1 MKASAA
7 SSAQDATDKVDNTKK
22 PWPLWKKLAIVGII
36 LIIVIPLAVGL
47 GVGLSKN
54 KGGDDGSSG
63 DDQDDDK
70 DTPGGD
76 SNRTSIWQPEVG
88 AAWQIILIK
97 PIEISDDGKV
107 TPDVDI
113 YDIDLYDNDESTFS
127 ALQKAGKKVI
137 CYFSAGSWEDWRDDK
152 DDFDDADLGDELD
165 GWPDERW
172 LNVSSPAVRTIIKK
186 RIEYAAKK
194 GCDAIDPD
202 NVDGFVSRHRMKQ
215 QGEREESSADC
226 AQQNENG
233 LDLTSDDAVSFVKFL
248 ADTAASFNMSTGL
261 KNAGDIIHDVISDV
275 HFSVNE
281 QCVEYGECETF
292 AEFVENDKPVFH
304 IEYPKGTPN
313 KVATKVADEI
323 CSQKGK
329 AAGTEGFSTV
339 IKTMDL
345 DGWVQYCDGKKYTTD
360 IDA

>member
-1 MKASAA
+1 MKSSAASAA
-7 SSAQDATDKVDNTKK
+7 QEAGDKVNTKK
-22 PWPLWKKLAIVGII
+22 SWPLWKKLAIVGII

-54 KGGDDGSSG
+54 KGGDDDSSG
-63 DDQDDDK
+63 DDDQDDSGSGD
-70 DTPGGD
+70 DTSGGD
-76 SNRTSIWQPEVG
+76 TNRTSIWQPEVG

-97 PIEISDDGKV
+97 PIEIGDDGKV

-127 ALQKAGKKVI
+127 ALHKAGKKVI

-152 DDFDDADLGDELD
+152 DDFDETDLGDELD

-186 RIEYAAKK
+186 RIEYAADK

-202 NVDGFVSRHRMKQ
+202 NVDGF
-215 QGEREESSADC
+215 
-226 AQQNENG
+226 QNENG
-233 LDLTSDDAVSFVKFL
+233 LGLTSDDAVSFVKFL

-261 KNAGDIIHDVISDV
+261 KNAGDIIPDVISDV

-281 QCVEYGECETF
+281 QCVEYAECETF
-292 AEFVENDKPVFH
+292 AEFVDNDKPVFH

-313 KVATKVADEI
+313 KVSSKDASEI

-329 AAGTEGFSTV
+329 AAGTENFSTV

-345 DGWVQYCDGKKYTTD
+345 NGWVQYCDGKKYTTD
-360 IDA
+360 VDS

>member
-7 SSAQDATDKVDNTKK
+7 STAEDTGKVNIKK
-22 PWPLWKKLAIVGII
+22 PWPLWKKLAIVGIV

-47 GVGLSKN
+47 GVGLSRN
-54 KGGDDGSSG
+54 KGGDDDSSG
-63 DDQDDDK
+63 DDDSGSGN
-70 DTPGGD
+70 DTPGGGD

-88 AAWQIILIK
+88 AAWQIILLK
-97 PIEISDDGKV
+97 PIEISNDGKV

-113 YDIDLYDNDESTFS
+113 YDIDLYDNDKSTFS
-127 ALQKAGKKVI
+127 ALHRAGKKVI

-152 DDFDDADLGDELD
+152 DDFDKADLGDELD

-172 LNVSSPAVRTIIKK
+172 LNVSSPAVRTIIRK
-186 RIEYAAKK
+186 RIEYAADK

-202 NVDGFVSRHRMKQ
+202 NVDGF
-215 QGEREESSADC
+215 
-226 AQQNENG
+226 QNKNG
-233 LDLTSDDAVSFVKFL
+233 LDLTSNDAVSFVKFL
-248 ADTAASFNMSTGL
+248 ADTASSFNMSTGL
-261 KNAGDIIHDVISDV
+261 KNAGDIIPDVISDV

-281 QCVEYGECETF
+281 QCVEFGECETF
-292 AEFVENDKPVFH
+292 AEFVENKKPVFH

-313 KVATKVADEI
+313 KVSSKDSSEI

-329 AAGTEGFSTV
+329 AAGAKDFSTV

-345 DGWVQYCDGKKYTTD
+345 NGWVEYCDGKTYTTD
-360 IDA
+360 VGA